1 MTEKHRGTFM
11 VFMIRRWQGTERLTH
26 GMTLHTVFFW
36 GTDCGQVGGSLV
48 FHMQSKDRLRPGSS
62 PSLRSFTH
70 PEFLLLVSSRSRF
83 DLMLFVL
90 DFACCA
96 SAVLLQ
102 SFGRLGFPV
111 FVYGVT

>member
-1 MTEKHRGTFM
+1 
-11 VFMIRRWQGTERLTH
+11 
-26 GMTLHTVFFW
+26 
-36 GTDCGQVGGSLV
+36 
-48 FHMQSKDRLRPGSS
+48 
-62 PSLRSFTH
+62 
-70 PEFLLLVSSRSRF
+70 
-83 DLMLFVL
+83 MLFVL